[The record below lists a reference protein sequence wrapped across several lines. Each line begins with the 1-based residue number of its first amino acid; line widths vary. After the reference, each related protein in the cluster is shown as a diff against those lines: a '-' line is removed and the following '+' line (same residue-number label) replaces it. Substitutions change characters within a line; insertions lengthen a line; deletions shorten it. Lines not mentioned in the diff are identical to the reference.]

1 MSVPRESFRPTAA
14 PGITKKKTLIFVPPW
29 SLLLLFA
36 TNPSFRLLSALIEK
50 NSEGPPPL
58 KTLVNTMR
66 FSASV
71 LLYLSATGS
80 VASAFAPAVVAFR
93 PKTTS
98 SSFSLHQSTT
108 PAEVETADEQQRKS
122 TKKDERLR
130 MMKSD
135 QFHRMGFKE
144 VRQEVEGRMQQEF
157 QSQLVGELKSNNY
170 VMERDGVKVYLAK
183 VRR

>member
-1 MSVPRESFRPTAA
+1 
-14 PGITKKKTLIFVPPW
+14 
-29 SLLLLFA
+29 
-36 TNPSFRLLSALIEK
+36 
-50 NSEGPPPL
+50 
-58 KTLVNTMR
+58 MR

-71 LLYLSATGS
+71 LLCLAATNS
-80 VASAFAPAVVAFR
+80 VATAFAPAIAFR
-93 PKTTS
+93 PKTTTTTTLV
-98 SSFSLHQSTT
+98 SLQQSTT
-108 PAEVETADEQQRKS
+108 SAETEQVEAATEETKERKS

-144 VRQEVEGRMQQEF
+144 VRKEVEGRMQSEF

-183 VRR
+183 VRNP

>member
-1 MSVPRESFRPTAA
+1 
-14 PGITKKKTLIFVPPW
+14 
-29 SLLLLFA
+29 
-36 TNPSFRLLSALIEK
+36 
-50 NSEGPPPL
+50 
-58 KTLVNTMR
+58 MR

-80 VASAFAPAVVAFR
+80 VASAFAPAVAFR
-93 PKTTS
+93 PKTASS
-98 SSFSLHQSTT
+98 SSFSLQQSTT
-108 PAEVETADEQQRKS
+108 PAEVETAEQQRKS